1 MVTKEKTEM
10 KTLVSCM
17 NSLQEKGYK
26 ENFVMDEKGLKGMES
41 EKIYQPEDI
50 KITDFY
56 RFEGESDP
64 GDNSI
69 LYAIETSDGV
79 KGTLTDAYGPY
90 ADARTNKFIRN
101 VEEIMKKTVGKK

>member
-1 MVTKEKTEM
+1 MATKEKEEM

-17 NSLQEKGYK
+17 NSLHAKGYR
-26 ENFVMDEKGLKGMES
+26 ENFVMEEKGLKSMES

-50 KITDFY
+50 RITDFY

-90 ADARTNKFIRN
+90 ADARTNKFIGQ
-101 VEEIMKKTVGKK
+101 VEEIMKKTVGQK

>member
-17 NSLQEKGYK
+17 NSLLEKGYK
-26 ENFVMDEKGLKGMES
+26 ENFVMDEKGLKAMES
-41 EKIYQPEDI
+41 EKTYQPGDI

-79 KGTLTDAYGPY
+79 KGTITDAFGPY
-90 ADARTNKFIRN
+90 ADARINKFFSH
-101 VEEIMKKTVGKK
+101 VEEIMKKAVGQK

>member
-1 MVTKEKTEM
+1 MVTKEKKEM

-17 NSLQEKGYK
+17 NSLHEDGYR
-26 ENFVMDEKGLKGMES
+26 ENFVMEEKGLKAMES
-41 EKIYQPEDI
+41 EKIYQPEEI
-50 KITDFY
+50 KITNFY

-64 GDNSI
+64 GDNAI

-90 ADARTNKFIRN
+90 ADARINKFIGR
-101 VEEIMKKTVGKK
+101 VEEIMKRTVGQK